1 MAGDIAVVEL
11 TLGIRASVVDMKGIR
26 LSTVEEG
33 EICVTDLEAVITVI
47 ELVPAMLGDTVSSGM
62 SISLVSP
69 DPDPGSREF
78 V

>member
-26 LSTVEEG
+26 LSTVKEG

-69 DPDPGSREF
+69 DPDPTP
-78 V
+78 

>member
-1 MAGDIAVVEL
+1 MAGDITVVEL
-11 TLGIRASVVDMKGIR
+11 TLGICTSVVDMKGIR

-33 EICVTDLEAVITVI
+33 EICMTDLEVVITVI

-69 DPDPGSREF
+69 DPDP
-78 V
+78 